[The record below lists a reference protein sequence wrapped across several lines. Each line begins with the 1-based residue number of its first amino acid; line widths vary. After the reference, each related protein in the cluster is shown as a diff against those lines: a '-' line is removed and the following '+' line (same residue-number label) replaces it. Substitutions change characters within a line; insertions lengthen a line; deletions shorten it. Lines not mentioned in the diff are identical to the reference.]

1 VVCSIRIGQR
11 RRDIRIVAPNKE
23 PAPAGAD
30 MKSPWTPSRD
40 KQLLALQAKG
50 RSAAE
55 IAKTLGTSRNA
66 VIGRSIRLRGI
77 VYESSIASWKRANAK
92 KSAAAKERAKAR
104 AKLRRKVMQDM
115 VRAIAGGMH
124 PAKAMGR
131 AFRAGAMWR
140 QIGDHFGITPQA
152 AYERARAWSKRNR
165 R

>member
-1 VVCSIRIGQR
+1 
-11 RRDIRIVAPNKE
+11 
-23 PAPAGAD
+23 

-55 IAKTLGTSRNA
+55 IAKTMGTSRNA

-104 AKLRRKVMQDM
+104 TKLQRKVMQEM
-115 VRAIAGGMH
+115 GRAIAGGMH

-152 AYERARAWSKRNR
+152 AYERARAWTKRNR